1 MKFTKDRV
9 GPKEIFKWPVVGL
22 LGLLNPPTVHW
33 WIWRQKMRKCYS
45 KFMVTTLANRAKS
58 TRKILK
64 YEIKYKTIMAIYID
78 KSTKNTRL
86 KLDPAFF
93 CQCHNSDSVTEGPPL
108 PESLGRQIP
117 QTSRSE
123 GWGRHSSVVI
133 GSLYS
138 VSRGTW
144 FTVINYQ

>member
-64 YEIKYKTIMAIYID
+64 YEIKYKIIMAIYID
-78 KSTKNTRL
+78 KSTKNTRP

-93 CQCHNSDSVTEGPPL
+93 ASAKIQTVL
-108 PESLGRQIP
+108 PKVLLYQSL
-117 QTSRSE
+117 SE
-123 GWGRHSSVVI
+123 GRSHKPVDRKVEGGIHQ
-133 GSLYS
+133 L
-138 VSRGTW
+138 
-144 FTVINYQ
+144 